1 MEPSMVG
8 NIVDSSFKLL
18 EWLGSGLGLGEGEE
32 AKEQA
37 SKRQRMAHEMNLK
50 RMEALTSKMGQGP
63 FSTDMAQQKAQA
75 AGAMT
80 TQRQGPSQVAQTGGG
95 PEMYDIL
102 KQAKH
107 KAFGE

>member
-1 MEPSMVG
+1 MDPSMVG

-18 EWLGSGLGLGEGEE
+18 GWLGEGLGLGEGEK
-32 AKEQA
+32 AAGRA
-37 SKRQRMAHEMNLK
+37 SKREQMAHQMNIK
-50 RMEALTSKMGQGP
+50 KMEALTSKMGQGP
-63 FSTDMAQQKAQA
+63 FSTDLAQQKAQV
-75 AGAMT
+75 AGQMAS
-80 TQRQGPSQVAQTGGG
+80 QPKGLSQGQQASSG